1 MEVLKQNY
9 EKLSVKEYIEVEES
23 TGIKHEY
30 LDGFI
35 RAMSGGSLNHS
46 IIGGNTFFALMAK
59 VNEENKTCIVFNNDA
74 KVYIEKANSY
84 LYPDVTVVCGDIETG
99 EHEESIANP
108 ILIVE
113 VLSKS
118 TGSYD
123 RGEKFRKYRSLPSFK
138 EYVLIDQ
145 DQPIVDTMYR
155 KDASY
160 WRMSSTIGLDKS
172 VKLHSLDIEVPMS
185 EIYKNIR
192 DLEMPQTVMDF
203 ED

>member
-1 MEVLKQNY
+1 MDALKQINDRV
-9 EKLSVKEYIEVEES
+9 SIREYIEVERR
-23 TGIKHEY
+23 TGVKHEY

-46 IIGGNTFFALMAK
+46 RITVNLTTFLSNII
-59 VNEENKTCIVFNNDA
+59 EEKKKSCSVFNSDA
-74 KVYIEKANSY
+74 KVYVEKANSFV
-84 LYPDVTVVCGDIETG
+84 YPDVTVVCGDIEIG

-118 TGSYD
+118 TGAYD

-155 KDASY
+155 KDSSY
-160 WRMSSTIGLDKS
+160 WRMSCTIGLEKS
-172 VKLHSLDIEVPMS
+172 VKLYSLDIEVPMAA
-185 EIYKNIR
+185 IYKNIQ
-192 DLEMPQTVMDF
+192 DLQSPQFMFDF
-203 ED
+203 DE

>member
-1 MEVLKQNY
+1 MKQNY

>member
-1 MEVLKQNY
+1 MAALKQTHD
-9 EKLSVKEYIEVEES
+9 KVSIKEYIEVEES

-35 RAMSGGSLNHS
+35 RAMSGGTLNHS
-46 IIGGNTFFALMAK
+46 RISGNIFL
-59 VNEENKTCIVFNNDA
+59 VLSREIEEKEKSCSVFNSDA
-74 KVYIEKANSY
+74 KVYIEKANSFV
-84 LYPDVTVVCGDIETG
+84 YPDVTVVCGDIEVG
-99 EHEESIANP
+99 EHGESIANP

-118 TGSYD
+118 TVGYD

-145 DQPIVDTMYR
+145 DQAVVDTLYR

-160 WRMSSTIGLDKS
+160 WRMSTTIGLEKS
-172 VKLHSLDIEVPMS
+172 VKLYSLDIEVPMAA
-185 EIYKNIR
+185 IYKNIQN
-192 DLEMPQTVMDF
+192 LQSPQFIFDF
-203 ED
+203 EE

>member
-1 MEVLKQNY
+1 MDALKQTY
-9 EKLSVKEYIEVEES
+9 ENLSVKEYIEVEDH

-30 LDGFI
+30 LDGFV

-46 IIGGNTFFALMAK
+46 RITVNLTTFLSNII
-59 VNEENKTCIVFNNDA
+59 ENKEKFCSVFNSDA
-74 KVYIEKANSY
+74 KVYVEKANSFV
-84 LYPDVTVVCGDIETG
+84 YPDLTVVCGDIETG
-99 EHEESIANP
+99 KHEESIANP

-118 TGSYD
+118 TVGYD

-155 KDASY
+155 HDVSY
-160 WRMSSTIGLDKS
+160 WRMSSTVGLDKS
-172 VKLHSLDIEVPMS
+172 VREHLRKRVRNTH
-185 EIYKNIR
+185 
-192 DLEMPQTVMDF
+192 Q
-203 ED
+203 